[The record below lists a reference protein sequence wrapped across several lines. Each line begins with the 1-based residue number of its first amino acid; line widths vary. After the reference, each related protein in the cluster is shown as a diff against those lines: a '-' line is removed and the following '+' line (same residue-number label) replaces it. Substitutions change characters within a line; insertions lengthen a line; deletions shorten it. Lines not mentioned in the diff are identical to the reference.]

1 MKRRINTP
9 ITAIFIIAIF
19 VGFLILSF
27 SRYSFLLNRTF
38 EEELQENLSS
48 DTRHNAKIADS
59 ELNKAIL
66 SMELVAQAVGA
77 DDRGLDKTG
86 IGGILSDLKK
96 ADQSMAVAV
105 GLPDGTCYLNGG
117 QTIQIGDRPYFKQ
130 AMAGDTAVSAVPQ
143 SRVDGTSSIVVTVP
157 VRREGKIVCTVS
169 SIIQTQSLG
178 GLLAADSSGET
189 GDNWII
195 RGDGTIIVSPDA
207 RHTNKNI
214 FTDTHLALED
224 ASSLSRIKADIK
236 GGQSGNSH
244 YYSNK
249 GEYYLCYMPI
259 GIEDWYII
267 GTVSIDAV
275 ASRSNKILFYT
286 VSLIIKLAIAL
297 ILLAAYVVLSE
308 RKNREQLRKKNEEL
322 KRTKVE
328 LETFVAN
335 LPGGAFRFSADE
347 KAEIQFVS
355 NGLLKMLGYTLDQFL
370 SKYDRSFYNMIYE
383 EDRLQTINSI
393 HHQIAKANFA
403 EVKYRIVTAEGKIR
417 WLLNRAKAVTLE
429 DGCREFYAVAVDIT
443 ESKLAH
449 KKANDIM
456 TQLQTLANSIPGGV
470 AQYLYD
476 GGLKLIYAS
485 DGFYKLSGYSKAE
498 YAKLTG
504 EEGMKNVHSEDLQRV
519 SAVVTGQIKE
529 NRPLT
534 AEYRMVRKD
543 GSVIWVSLSGTHTVN
558 QNHQVIYQCVYTD
571 ITSLKLTQEEL
582 EVERERYQIA
592 ENLSDDIMFE
602 YDIVTDRMDF
612 SPLFT
617 ALTGQYPHISG
628 FLKEIMQNQS
638 ICPKDLPQFRTLLKE
653 YQQGNAEYGIEFRFI
668 TKTGEN
674 IWHRVKAKIMY
685 DSYGKPSKA
694 VGKAYNIDAQKKEM
708 QRLMDKSQR
717 DPLTNLYNKT
727 ATQSQIEDHLANSNI
742 QGKHALMMID
752 IDNFKAVNDQFGHM
766 AGDEVIS
773 KISARLQKLFRTSDV
788 VGRIGGDEFLVFLRD
803 ISTDDLI
810 LEKAS
815 AMCGIFRNT
824 QLAGHPDYK
833 ISGSIGIAMYPSDGK
848 TYQDL
853 YQKVDS
859 ALYKAKKRGK
869 DCFAFY
875 SDITDSKK

>member
-38 EEELQENLSS
+38 EEELQQNLSS

-59 ELNKAIL
+59 ELNKTIL
-66 SMELVAQAVGA
+66 SMEFIAQSIGV
-77 DDRGLDKTG
+77 DDRGLDKIG

-96 ADQSMAVAV
+96 TDQSMTVAI

-117 QTIQIGDRPYFKQ
+117 QTIQIGDRPYFQQ
-130 AMAGDTAVSAVPQ
+130 AMAGGTAVSAVPQ

-157 VRREGKIVCTVS
+157 VRRGGKVVCTVS
-169 SIIQTQSLG
+169 SIIPTQSLR
-178 GLLAADSSGET
+178 GLLATESSGEA
-189 GDNWII
+189 GNNWIV
-195 RGDGTIIVSPDA
+195 RGDGTIIVSPDVL
-207 RHTNKNI
+207 HTNKNI
-214 FTDTHLALED
+214 FTDTYLALED
-224 ASSLSRIKADIK
+224 PSSLGRMKAAIKDA
-236 GGQSGNSH
+236 QSGNSH

-249 GEYYLCYMPI
+249 GEYYVCYMPI

-297 ILLAAYVVLSE
+297 VLLAAYVVLSE

-383 EDRLQTINSI
+383 EDRLQIINSI

-417 WLLNRAKAVTLE
+417 WLLNRAKVVTLE
-429 DGCREFYAVAVDIT
+429 DGCREFYAVVVDIT

-498 YAKLTG
+498 YAKFPG

-519 SAVVTGQIKE
+519 SAAVKNQIEE
-529 NRPLT
+529 NRPLA
-534 AEYRMVRKD
+534 AEYRIVRKD

-617 ALTGQYPHISG
+617 ALTGHYPHIPG
-628 FLKEIMQNQS
+628 FLKDIMQNQS
-638 ICPKDLPQFRTLLKE
+638 ICPKDLPQFRALLRE
-653 YQQGNAEYGIEFRFI
+653 YQQGNAESGIEFRFI
-668 TKTGEN
+668 TKTGKN
-674 IWHRVKAKIMY
+674 VWHRVKAKIMY
-685 DSYGKPSKA
+685 DGYGKPSKA

-717 DPLTNLYNKT
+717 DPLTSLYNKT
-727 ATQSQIEDHLANSNI
+727 ATQSQIEDHLANSNM

-815 AMCGIFRNT
+815 AMCSIFRNT

-853 YQKVDS
+853 YPKVDS
-859 ALYKAKKRGK
+859 ALYRAKKQGK

-875 SDITDSKK
+875 SDIPD